1 MTKMARMRSPVSFRQ
16 NDPALNRLLQ
26 CTLINV
32 VRTHKVHS
40 QLDIRLIDLQI
51 MFLEHQLRLKIQN
64 PPYGSRHA
72 SFAEFLQSLSTSLS
86 AEQRALILSLNRL
99 TEAEYP
105 RKSLPA
111 EMIPVLSTYFHED
124 EIWQLQQQIYKA
136 YQQSGSPCPHYE
148 FCDYL
153 QDRTLITGTLRGI
166 LGRVLHI
173 AARQYYHHPD
183 IPLSLQ
189 RCLHALNE
197 TKGADKLL
205 VLPTDFPTGL
215 RKEKSEKRALKQ
227 TISLATFKTL
237 KASYA
242 SILPYLAAMDVI
254 WCYRSLPSHPLPAW
268 ADPNVLPGREH
279 RSCHS
284 FMDTPDDVDI
294 AARTVSYARWFR
306 EWGIRHGSHKT
317 QNRVLDPA
325 TTPEIKTDCPEA
337 VPITQIPHT
346 KTERTPRPVSPTIPL
361 PLLPLPDALVRALQS
376 YQDPNSKKEKN
387 KIDEG

>member
-1 MTKMARMRSPVSFRQ
+1 MGPE
-16 NDPALNRLLQ
+16 P
-26 CTLINV
+26 
-32 VRTHKVHS
+32 
-40 QLDIRLIDLQI
+40 RLIDLQI

-64 PPYGSRHA
+64 PPYGSRYA

-124 EIWQLQQQIYKA
+124 EIWQLRQKIYKA

-215 RKEKSEKRALKQ
+215 RKDWKKG
-227 TISLATFKTL
+227 T
-237 KASYA
+237 
-242 SILPYLAAMDVI
+242 
-254 WCYRSLPSHPLPAW
+254 
-268 ADPNVLPGREH
+268 
-279 RSCHS
+279 
-284 FMDTPDDVDI
+284 
-294 AARTVSYARWFR
+294 
-306 EWGIRHGSHKT
+306 
-317 QNRVLDPA
+317 
-325 TTPEIKTDCPEA
+325 EA
-337 VPITQIPHT
+337 NH
-346 KTERTPRPVSPTIPL
+346 
-361 PLLPLPDALVRALQS
+361 
-376 YQDPNSKKEKN
+376 
-387 KIDEG
+387 